1 MERSC
6 TNVAINSKMLVTTPP
21 LPFVSVHPHT
31 AALILKR
38 VGMGMCFPLK
48 PSVNPLE
55 LSCFTA

>member
-1 MERSC
+1 M
-6 TNVAINSKMLVTTPP
+6 NVAINSKMLVTTPP
-21 LPFVSVHPHT
+21 PFCVGASPDRGT
-31 AALILKR
+31 NFKR